1 MLEIKERFCKRC
13 SHLCHC
19 IEADHEG
26 CKCIG
31 CNCPKANV
39 WNYEED
45 VVADKYE
52 KDREND
58 LSFENNGIV
67 IDDSNDCESC
77 Q

>member
-1 MLEIKERFCKRC
+1 MKMDRTCKKC
-13 SHLCHC
+13 KHLCHC

-58 LSFENNGIV
+58 LSFENNGRGK
-67 IDDSNDCESC
+67 
-77 Q
+77 

>member
-1 MLEIKERFCKRC
+1 MMKMDRTCKKC
-13 SHLCHC
+13 KHLCHC

-58 LSFENNGIV
+58 LSFENNGRGK
-67 IDDSNDCESC
+67 
-77 Q
+77 

>member
-1 MLEIKERFCKRC
+1 MTDNRTCKRC
-13 SHLCHC
+13 GHLCHC

-26 CKCIG
+26 CKCVG

-58 LSFENNGIV
+58 LSFENNGRGK
-67 IDDSNDCESC
+67 
-77 Q
+77 

>member
-1 MLEIKERFCKRC
+1 MKMDRTCKKC
-13 SHLCHC
+13 KHLCHC

-52 KDREND
+52 KDRESD
-58 LSFENNGIV
+58 LSFENNGRGK
-67 IDDSNDCESC
+67 
-77 Q
+77 